1 MNILLNIGG
10 LSYIL
15 IQYFFSKNII
25 KHQEKNLILLK
36 ISISFYFDFLFLSIF
51 NILNFKSL
59 ITIAFIK
66 FIYISLNKKFTINFR
81 NINDESIKNIL
92 TITNIFIFITYFI
105 YGYLFEKFGF
115 TIDDV
120 LVSYLTR
127 VNQWIQNET
136 MFLDL
141 DLFPYYS
148 TILTYPVGGV
158 MPLLLTRIFKL
169 PVSIYFIISFFISIQ
184 IIETINR
191 FFNLNQLEQKIVKF
205 SILLSP
211 VVLTLSSSGL
221 TDLFFTYFLLNSFF
235 YLTEILDSDFKKN
248 LFLTSLFAIFSINVR
263 YHGVFVLFII
273 GLFLLKNFKLRNIFD
288 FSKYTLI
295 NIFLFLTPNLI
306 WQYKNNNLNFLL
318 NNANR
323 QFFRENPYS
332 QQIDT
337 EILNSIQLSDFVLN
351 FYNSFSHTLVN
362 YLFADFPF
370 IFLLKESNNS
380 FVDFLIRFNVFYKFN
395 QISTPGAIIL
405 IFTFFAIIFLIV
417 EFYKNSLKNKFSRNI
432 ANFLV
437 FLFFS
442 SLFFLFFENFYL
454 STVITVLIIVSLLF
468 SKKFFKNDYRYIFQ
482 KKYIN
487 LFLIFLIYFF
497 LVSLRDFNDTNLR
510 YLFPIFFLVFPI
522 GVKLF
527 SDLLSKAVFR
537 IILYVFII
545 VTSIQP
551 IFLSKI
557 VTTNI
562 YPEYSLDSTNVY
574 ENYSRS
580 WASCK
585 FDVIAKG
592 FIAYENLINFDKSYN
607 SIISLN
613 RIFPISI
620 FNKNNIYFKTVE
632 KSEYIT
638 VDFFKYYNSNIFIV
652 DQDIVFYDNKFI
664 EIIDIRES
672 VEVKDVSKNYFILN
686 LQDLSCY

>member
-10 LSYIL
+10 LTYVL

-36 ISISFYFDFLFLSIF
+36 ISIAFYFDFLFLSIF
-51 NILNFKSL
+51 NILNYKSL
-59 ITIAFIK
+59 IIITLIK
-66 FIYISLNKKFTINFR
+66 FIYLSLNKKFTLNFR
-81 NINDESIKNIL
+81 NLNDVSIKSIF
-92 TITNIFIFITYFI
+92 TITNIFIFIAYFI

-115 TIDDV
+115 TIDDL

-148 TILTYPVGGV
+148 TILTYPLGGV
-158 MPLLLTRIFKL
+158 MPLLITKIFKL
-169 PVSIYFIISFFISIQ
+169 PVSIYFLISFFISIQ

-191 FFNLNQLEQKIVKF
+191 FYNLNQLEQKIVKF

-235 YLTEILDSDFKKN
+235 YLTEFLDSHYKKY

-263 YHGVFVLFII
+263 YHGIFILFII
-273 GLFLLKNFKLRNIFD
+273 GLFLLRKFELRNIFD
-288 FSKYTLI
+288 FSRYALVNT
-295 NIFLFLTPNLI
+295 FLFLIPNLI
-306 WQYKNNNLNFLL
+306 WQSKNKNLNFLL

-323 QFFRENPYS
+323 QFFRESSYT
-332 QQIDT
+332 QKIDT
-337 EILNSIQLSDFVLN
+337 EILKSIELSDFVLN

-370 IFLLKESNNS
+370 IFLLKENNFP
-380 FVDFLIRFNVFYKFN
+380 FVNFLVKFNVFYKFN
-395 QISTPGAIIL
+395 QISTPGTIIL
-405 IFTFFAIIFLIV
+405 IFTFFAIIFSIV
-417 EFYKNSLKNKFSRNI
+417 ELFKNSLKNKFYKNI
-432 ANFLV
+432 SKFLV

-454 STVITVLIIVSLLF
+454 ATLITLLIISSLFF
-468 SKKFFKNDYRYIFQ
+468 SKIYFRNDYRYIFE
-482 KKYIN
+482 KKYLN

-510 YLFPIFFLVFPI
+510 YLFPIFFLVFPL
-522 GVKLF
+522 GVKFF
-527 SDLLSKAVFR
+527 SEVLSKAVFR
-537 IILYVFII
+537 NILYIFISI
-545 VTSIQP
+545 TSIQP
-551 IFLSKI
+551 IFLNKI
-557 VTTNI
+557 ITTNI
-562 YPEYSLDSTNVY
+562 YPEFSLNSTNIH

-585 FDVIAKG
+585 FDVIEKG
-592 FIAYENLINFDKSYN
+592 FLAYNNLINFDKSYS

-613 RIFPISI
+613 EKFPISI
-620 FNKNNIYFKTVE
+620 FNKNNIYFKTLE
-632 KSEYIT
+632 ESDYIT
-638 VDFFKYYNSNIFIV
+638 KDFFKSYNSNILIV
-652 DQDIVFYDNKFI
+652 DQDLVFYDNKFI
-664 EIIDIRES
+664 ELIDIRER
-672 VEVKDVSKNYFILN
+672 VEIKDVSINYFILN